1 MHANWNQ
8 LQYIL
13 NLLAHSSVGSEGWL
27 QVFYQPLIETT
38 KTNDEGSVCVASG
51 GGMGSSAQP

>member
-13 NLLAHSSVGSEGWL
+13 NHLAHSSVGSEG

-51 GGMGSSAQP
+51 EEMGSSAQP